1 MKKAIGVLVAIALFI
16 APINAIAAVKAGTPC
31 TKIGTTSTSAG
42 KKYTCIKS
50 GKKLVWNKG
59 VVVITTKPK
68 ASPTP
73 TVAQSPTPTPSATPE
88 QTISPT
94 PTSTPIIEKTPTNFN
109 DLVENYLG
117 IAGVVWKEAQ
127 KLSESGQIKSNF
139 IIEIGPNT
147 KIQEGLSDPQVYL
160 ERASR
165 LWSNFNQ
172 PTITKVF
179 LFSYPDLAWAQQKNL
194 ALGGSWFKPE
204 DLVGNCSSPSS
215 CGAFGGSYRGAG
227 QIFFGVPIRD
237 YFPFNLGFVRGAY
250 VHEFSHVVQYSQ
262 FASQPSLNGYA
273 TLPCW
278 FSEGQPQVPGQALGF
293 QTLSDYKLS
302 RESWFS
308 QPAGA
313 LGDYSQESIL
323 KFYSLAGVPRDGMCN
338 ASIRQRIYD
347 VGYMTVEALASIKG
361 IESTMQVVVGVS
373 QGLTFNQ
380 SFEKVY
386 GSSWNQAAP
395 ILAKV
400 VSLEF
405 SRS

>member
-1 MKKAIGVLVAIALFI
+1 MKKVIGALVAIALFI
-16 APINAIAAVKAGTPC
+16 APINASAAVKAGAPC
-31 TKIGTTSTSAG
+31 SKLGATSTSVG
-42 KKYTCIKS
+42 KKFTCIKS

-94 PTSTPIIEKTPTNFN
+94 PISTPIIEKTPTNFN

-117 IAGVVWKEAQ
+117 IASAVWKEAQ

-139 IIEIGPNT
+139 IIEMGPNT
-147 KIQEGLSDPQVYL
+147 KIQEGLSDPRVYL

-179 LFSYPDLAWAQQKNL
+179 LFSYPDLAWAQQKNRE
-194 ALGGSWFKPE
+194 LGGSWFTPA
-204 DLVGNCSSPSS
+204 DLAGSCTSLMNCSS
-215 CGAFGGSYRGAG
+215 FGSSYRGQG
-227 QIFFGVPIRD
+227 ELFVGVPIRS
-237 YFPFNLGFVRGAY
+237 YPLFNLGFVRGNY
-250 VHEFSHVVQYSQ
+250 GHEYTHSVQQAQ

-386 GSSWNQAAP
+386 GISWNQAAP

>member
-1 MKKAIGVLVAIALFI
+1 MTGVAT
-16 APINAIAAVKAGTPC
+16 AAVKAGSSC
-31 TKIGTTSTSAG
+31 TKLGSTTTSAG

-50 GKKLVWNKG
+50 GRKLIWNKG
-59 VVVITTKPK
+59 VAVITTKPT

-73 TVAQSPTPTPSATPE
+73 AVAQAPTPTPSATPV
-88 QTISPT
+88 QTIAPIPT
-94 PTSTPIIEKTPTNFN
+94 PTQAPIIEKAPTNFS

-127 KLSESGQIKSNF
+127 KLSESGQIKSSF
-139 IIEIGPNT
+139 LLEIGPNT
-147 KIQEGLSDPQVYL
+147 KIQEGLSDPRVYL
-160 ERASR
+160 ERTSR
-165 LWSNFNQ
+165 LWSKFDQ
-172 PTITKVF
+172 STITKVF
-179 LFSYPDLAWAQQKNL
+179 IFSYPDLAWAQQKNRE
-194 ALGGSWFKPE
+194 LGGSWFTPE
-204 DLVGNCSSPSS
+204 DLAGSCTSLINCSS
-215 CGAFGGSYRGAG
+215 FGTSYRGQG
-227 QIFFGVPIRD
+227 QLFVGVPVRS
-237 YFPFNLGFVRGAY
+237 YPLFNLGFVRGNY
-250 VHEFSHVVQYSQ
+250 GHEYTHSVQQAQ
-262 FASQPSLNGYA
+262 FATQPSLNGYA

-386 GSSWNQAAP
+386 GISWNQAAP

-400 VSLEF
+400 VSHEF